1 MASLTDQIVLLAVKH
16 TVLAFDK
23 QTGGR
28 LWSRDLGG
36 GLSGDFVTL
45 LADTSRVYA
54 HARGRF
60 FCLDLAT
67 GAVLWQDELPGLGFG
82 VGSIALPGG
91 PATGTPVAPQRQEL
105 LNQTAAAAAAGTA

>member
-1 MASLTDQIVLLAVKH
+1 MDPLADRIVLLAAKH
-16 TVLAFDK
+16 TVIAFDK
-23 QTGGR
+23 QTGAR
-28 LWSRDLGG
+28 RWTRDLGG

-45 LADTSRVYA
+45 LADTTRAYA

-67 GAVLWQDELPGLGFG
+67 GAVLWQDELHGLGFG

-91 PATGTPVAPQRQEL
+91 PTTGTPAAPLQQEQ
-105 LNQTAAAAAAGTA
+105 LNQAAAAATSGTA